1 MNSPERTRVGGPN
14 FIRLLARFT
23 EDGRLHPAP
32 SLPAPSLPEQLS
44 RWIDWTP
51 AVALSRALDG
61 RPDALQAGASIDVAT
76 QWADQQGEVERV
88 RASLAKAIAAM
99 PCADLRD
106 PMPGSPG
113 FATLRTHYLTTQ
125 RAMQTAT
132 GRLRGR
138 LRDLLSGT
146 STDMARL
153 AGVDAL
159 MEQVLSPREHRLLDA
174 VPVLLGEHFERLR
187 ARAQEASPESSAAA
201 DAPAMA
207 DMGSNR
213 FRKDLQDALL
223 AELEFRFLPIEGLLV
238 ALRNQLQG
246 SHVQTFA

>member
-1 MNSPERTRVGGPN
+1 MNSPERTRVAEPT

-23 EDGRLHPAP
+23 GDGRPQ
-32 SLPAPSLPEQLS
+32 SGPSLPEQLS

-61 RPDALQAGASIDVAT
+61 RPVALHAGASTSVAT
-76 QWADQQGEVERV
+76 QWAEQQGEVARV
-88 RASLAKAIAAM
+88 RASLSSAIAAM
-99 PCADLRD
+99 PGADLRD
-106 PMPGSPG
+106 PAPCAPD

-132 GRLRGR
+132 GKLRGQ
-138 LRDLLSGT
+138 LRDMLAGASE
-146 STDMARL
+146 DMARL

-174 VPVLLGEHFERLR
+174 VPVLLEEHFERLR
-187 ARAQEASPESSAAA
+187 GTAEDASPRSHLAV
-201 DAPAMA
+201 DAPAMPG
-207 DMGSNR
+207 MGSSR

-223 AELEFRFLPIEGLLV
+223 AELEFRFLPIEGLLA
-238 ALRNQLQG
+238 ALRTHLQG

>member
-1 MNSPERTRVGGPN
+1 MNSPERTRVAGPT

-23 EDGRLHPAP
+23 GDGQPQ
-32 SLPAPSLPEQLS
+32 SGPSLPEQLS

-61 RPDALQAGASIDVAT
+61 RPEAMHASASASVAT
-76 QWADQQGEVERV
+76 QWVEQQGEVARV
-88 RASLAKAIAAM
+88 RASLASAIAAM
-99 PCADLRD
+99 PGADLRD
-106 PMPGSPG
+106 PAPGAPDFS
-113 FATLRTHYLTTQ
+113 TLRTHYLATQ

-132 GRLRGR
+132 GKLRGR
-138 LRDLLSGT
+138 LRDLLAGT

-174 VPVLLGEHFERLR
+174 VPVLLEEHFERLR
-187 ARAQEASPESSAAA
+187 ANAHEATPRSPAAV
-201 DAPAMA
+201 DAPAISGME
-207 DMGSNR
+207 SNR

-223 AELEFRFLPIEGLLV
+223 AELEFRFLPIEGLLA
-238 ALRNQLQG
+238 ALRTHLQG